1 VSETILTPPEK
12 RAILV
17 VTCTAS
23 FLFPFMGSTVNVA
36 LPSIG
41 VDLHMSAVQLAWV
54 ATSFLLTSAVL
65 LVPVGRFA
73 DMRGRKRVFVS
84 GVGLYIV
91 GSLSAWLAP
100 SGVLLIA
107 SRVIQGA
114 GGAMLASTSLAILSS
129 AYGHGERGRALGI
142 NAASLYS
149 GLSLGPFVGG
159 LVTQSIGWRGVFLIN
174 VPLGIL
180 LLIAAVARLPSQ
192 EPSSPLSRF
201 DWKGLAAYAVF
212 LVGVMYGMTALPA
225 AMGYAAIGVGAVGCY
240 ALIRIEGRN
249 PQPLVDIDLFR
260 SNLVFALS
268 NLAALLNYA
277 ATFAAGFLLSLYLQ
291 IVSGLSP
298 GTAGIVLVAM
308 PAVQAVLSPMAGR
321 LSDRVEPRALAS
333 AGMGVTVLALVTMTQ
348 LGLETPLYLI
358 VGGLALLGFGVGIFS
373 SPNTNAVMTSLPPHK
388 YGLGAATLSTTRQVG
403 MVTSMAIATL
413 IIGSRVGEVA
423 VGSTPLPAFV
433 EAIRLTFAINA
444 VACTAGVFASLKRGK
459 LHTGQGD
466 SHTPAELPSRG

>member
-1 VSETILTPPEK
+1 
-12 RAILV
+12 
-17 VTCTAS
+17 
-23 FLFPFMGSTVNVA
+23 
-36 LPSIG
+36 
-41 VDLHMSAVQLAWV
+41 
-54 ATSFLLTSAVL
+54 
-65 LVPVGRFA
+65 
-73 DMRGRKRVFVS
+73 
-84 GVGLYIV
+84 
-91 GSLSAWLAP
+91 
-100 SGVLLIA
+100 
-107 SRVIQGA
+107 
-114 GGAMLASTSLAILSS
+114 MLASTSLAILSS
-129 AYGHGERGRALGI
+129 AYGQGERGKALGI

-174 VPLGIL
+174 IPLGIL

-201 DWKGLAAYAVF
+201 DWKGLAAYGVF

-225 AMGYAAIGVGAVGCY
+225 AMGYAAISVGAVGFY

-249 PQPLVDIDLFR
+249 PHPLVDIDLFR
-260 SNLVFALS
+260 SNLAFALS

-321 LSDRVEPRALAS
+321 LSDRIEPRILAS
-333 AGMGVTVLALVTMTQ
+333 AGMGVTVFALVTLTQ
-348 LGLETPLYLI
+348 LGLETPLYHI
-358 VGGLALLGFGVGIFS
+358 VGGLALMGFGVGIFS

-403 MVTSMAIATL
+403 MVTSMAVATL

-444 VACTAGVFASLKRGK
+444 LACTAGVFASLKRGK
-459 LHTGQGD
+459 LH
-466 SHTPAELPSRG
+466 SF